1 MTLFCP
7 AVTPYSELRIMSVA
21 KSNVEMAKIL

>member
-7 AVTPYSELRIMSVA
+7 AISPYSELRIKSVA
-21 KSNVEMAKIL
+21 KSKVEMAKIL